1 MQYSYEVAVHR
12 AGALG
17 DEEEHVVALA
27 LRVCVVV
34 VGGGGDPPEAGAAVE
49 WPLGGVAVLL
59 GSERVDDEVLGG
71 FSEGEASAVGLR
83 DGALPQAREPVP
95 SVSAP

>member
-17 DEEEHVVALA
+17 DEEEHIVALA

-34 VGGGGDPPEAGAAVE
+34 VGGGRDPPEAGAAVE
-49 WPLGGVAVLL
+49 RSL
-59 GSERVDDEVLGG
+59 
-71 FSEGEASAVGLR
+71 
-83 DGALPQAREPVP
+83 
-95 SVSAP
+95 